1 MSEQPISINAVVVLN
16 DLIFETK
23 IRSTAAAVGA
33 QVAFARSPA
42 DLSRLLAGEDR
53 VLVIVDLNSSD
64 ADPMGAI
71 RAARD
76 ASNVER
82 IVAFVSHVDT
92 DLAEE
97 GRAAGASE
105 VMPRSRFS
113 ATLEKLL
120 GDAASVQS

>member
-33 QVAFARSPA
+33 KVAFARSPA
-42 DLSRLLAGEDR
+42 DLSRLLAGADR

-64 ADPMGAI
+64 GDPMGAI

-76 ASNVER
+76 ASNVAR
-82 IVAFVSHVDT
+82 IVAYVSHVDT
-92 DLAEE
+92 SLAEE

-105 VMPRSRFS
+105 VMPRSRFN